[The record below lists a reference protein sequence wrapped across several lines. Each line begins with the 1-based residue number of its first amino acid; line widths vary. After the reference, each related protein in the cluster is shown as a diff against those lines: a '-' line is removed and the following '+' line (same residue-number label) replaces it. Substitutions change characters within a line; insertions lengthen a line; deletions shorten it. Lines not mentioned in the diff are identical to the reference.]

1 MGDGAVDGGADL
13 YVILYGFLI
22 LRGSVQEPI
31 MEFAFRA
38 IKLAII
44 LMLVRNAG
52 EYQTYVTNIFFETLP
67 REVSEALNTGGA
79 KRNDL
84 RQPARQGS
92 EVRQ

>member
-1 MGDGAVDGGADL
+1 MTGPLTAALTL

-52 EYQTYVTNIFFETLP
+52 GWSY
-67 REVSEALNTGGA
+67 
-79 KRNDL
+79 
-84 RQPARQGS
+84 
-92 EVRQ
+92 